1 MAIVNHLLIHTEAR
15 GANTAI
21 NNISAMLLAIDD
33 TVDTTAAAIQARGVT
48 VANAAGI
55 ALPPGYFDSS
65 RALTVYNA
73 AGEFS
78 MFSGTPL
85 EAVS

>member
-21 NNISAMLLAIDD
+21 NGISAMLLAIDD
-33 TVDTTAAAIQARGVT
+33 TVDTTAAAIRARGVT

-55 ALPPGYFDSS
+55 ALPPGYFDNS

-85 EAVS
+85 EVVS

>member
-1 MAIVNHLLIHTEAR
+1 MPIVNHLLIHTEAR

-21 NNISAMLLAIDD
+21 NGISAMLLSIDNAI
-33 TVDTTAAAIQARGVT
+33 DTTAAAIQARGVT

-55 ALPPGYFDSS
+55 ALPPGYFNSS
-65 RALTVYNA
+65 RALTVYNV

-78 MFSGTPL
+78 LFSGTLL